1 MLNTIPPEEAFAI
14 MERSFPRRCGPETIS
29 LDQARGR
36 VLAQPIKSRESI
48 PGFDRSTVDGYAV
61 RASDTFGC
69 SAAIPAVLPLEEEIS
84 MGESAARRLA
94 PGTCASIPTG
104 GAVPPGAD
112 AVVMLEYTEDYGD
125 GTIGVSK
132 PAAPGANL
140 IFKGDDIRPGDTVLP
155 AGKLLTPQDIGTL
168 AAMGSAEVSVF
179 RRPVVGIL
187 STGDELVPVEA
198 VPEAGQVRD
207 VNSFM
212 LQAMME
218 SAGALARRY
227 DIVPDQ
233 ETLLLD
239 ALDRAL
245 RDCDAVL
252 ISGGTSAGAKDAARR
267 VIESRGDV
275 LFHGIAMKPGK
286 PTLLGRVEGTPVF
299 GLPGHPAAAFFT
311 ARLFVRPLLARLS
324 GRALRSFTV
333 PAVLEEPVSANHGRA
348 QYIGVRL
355 TRREGVWHALPI
367 RSKSGLITSV
377 SASDGYVC
385 IPRDQEGAGA
395 GETVSVTLYTEEPQ
409 NDWGEPSCHF
419 TI

>member
-14 MERSFPRRCGPETIS
+14 MEQALLRRCDPETVP
-29 LDQARGR
+29 LDRARGR
-36 VLAQPIKSRESI
+36 ALFQPIKSQEFI

-69 SAAIPAVLPLEEEIS
+69 SAAIPAILPLEEEIS
-84 MGESAARRLA
+84 MGESAPRRLT
-94 PGTCASIPTG
+94 PGTCAPIPTG

-132 PAAPGANL
+132 PAVPGGNI
-140 IFKGDDIRPGDTVLP
+140 IFRGDDLHPGDTVLP
-155 AGKLLTPQDIGTL
+155 AGRLLTPQDIGTL
-168 AAMGSAEVSVF
+168 AAMGAAEVSVF

-198 VPEAGQVRD
+198 VPKAGQVRD

-218 SAGALARRY
+218 STGALTRRY

-233 ETLLLD
+233 EALLLD
-239 ALDRAL
+239 ALDQAL
-245 RDCDAVL
+245 LDCDMVL
-252 ISGGTSAGAKDAARR
+252 ISGGTSAGSKDAARR
-267 VIESRGDV
+267 IIESRGDV

-286 PTLLGRVEGTPVF
+286 PTLLGRVEDKLVF
-299 GLPGHPAAAFFT
+299 GLPGHPAAAFFV
-311 ARLFVRPLLARLS
+311 AHLFVRPLLARLS
-324 GRALRSFTV
+324 GRTLQSFTV

-355 TRREGVWHALPI
+355 TQQEGVWRALPI
-367 RSKSGLITSV
+367 HSKSGLITSV
-377 SASDGYVC
+377 SASDGYFC
-385 IPRDQEGAGA
+385 IPRDREGAAA
-395 GETVSVTLYTEEPQ
+395 GETVSITLYAAEP
-409 NDWGEPSCHF
+409 
-419 TI
+419 

>member
-1 MLNTIPPEEAFAI
+1 MLHTITPDEALAVI
-14 MERSFPRRCGPETIS
+14 ERSFPRRCGPETVP
-29 LDQARGR
+29 LDRARGR
-36 VLAQPIKSRESI
+36 VLAQPVESREYI

-61 RASDTFGC
+61 RAADTFGC
-69 SAAIPAVLPLEEEIS
+69 SSAIPAVLPLAEEIS
-84 MGESAARRLA
+84 MGEGAPRRLA
-94 PGTCASIPTG
+94 PGTCAAVPTG

-125 GTIGVSK
+125 GAIGVSK
-132 PAAPGANL
+132 PAAPGSNI
-140 IFKGDDIRPGDTVLP
+140 IFRGDDVRPGDAVLP
-155 AGKLLTPQDIGTL
+155 AGRLLTPQDIGTL
-168 AAMGSAEVSVF
+168 AAMGAAEVPVY

-198 VPEAGQVRD
+198 APEAGQVRD

-218 SAGALARRY
+218 SAGALTRRLGV
-227 DIVPDQ
+227 VPDR
-233 ETLLLD
+233 ESLLLD

-245 RDCDAVL
+245 RDCGVVL
-252 ISGGTSAGAKDAARR
+252 ISGGTSAGSKDAVRR
-267 VIESRGDV
+267 VIEARGDV

-286 PTLLGRVEGTPVF
+286 PTLLGCVEGKPVF
-299 GLPGHPAAAFFT
+299 GLPGHPAAAFFV
-311 ARLFVRPLLARLS
+311 AHLFVRPLLARLS
-324 GRALRSFTV
+324 GRALQSLTI

-377 SASDGYVC
+377 SASDGYFC

-395 GETVSVTLYTEEPQ
+395 GETVSVTLYTTEP
-409 NDWGEPSCHF
+409 
-419 TI
+419 